1 MDSTLQ
7 TTTSSSISEHKYV
20 NLRKRLDQLGYRQT
34 LGIESLPL
42 IEKLFNDLV
51 HTTES
56 LKRAK
61 LDLSN
66 TKSNADTSLSN
77 HNNSKSAS
85 VNDPLNGNVP
95 PSVQAYKADNAK
107 LIKENNE
114 LHLQLIK
121 LKDEF
126 ELAQRGLHTF
136 RLQISSGLTNNTK
149 KNNFK

>member
-7 TTTSSSISEHKYV
+7 TTVSSITEQKYV

-56 LKRAK
+56 LKKAK
-61 LDLSN
+61 LDLSKN
-66 TKSNADTSLSN
+66 VDLMNTSLKNLSTSSLN
-77 HNNSKSAS
+77 GTGNTT
-85 VNDPLNGNVP
+85 LNGNNTNDVIN
-95 PSVQAYKADNAK
+95 AYKSDNSK
-107 LIKENNE
+107 LVKENNE

-121 LKDEF
+121 IKDDYEIQ
-126 ELAQRGLHTF
+126 LRGD
-136 RLQISSGLTNNTK
+136 
-149 KNNFK
+149 

>member
-7 TTTSSSISEHKYV
+7 TTTSSVTEQKYV

-56 LKRAK
+56 LKKTK
-61 LDLSN
+61 LDLSKN
-66 TKSNADTSLSN
+66 VDLMNTSLKSTSINGTTSSN
-77 HNNSKSAS
+77 GTNL
-85 VNDPLNGNVP
+85 NDAIN
-95 PSVQAYKADNAK
+95 AYKSDNAK

-121 LKDEF
+121 IKDDYEI
-126 ELAQRGLHTF
+126 QIRGF
-136 RLQISSGLTNNTK
+136 I
-149 KNNFK
+149 F

>member
-7 TTTSSSISEHKYV
+7 TTVSSITEQKYV

-56 LKRAK
+56 LKKAK
-61 LDLSN
+61 LDLSKN
-66 TKSNADTSLSN
+66 VDLMNTSLKNLSTSSLNGTVNSINGNSN
-77 HNNSKSAS
+77 DIINAYKSDNSKL
-85 VNDPLNGNVP
+85 V
-95 PSVQAYKADNAK
+95 
-107 LIKENNE
+107 KENNE

-121 LKDEF
+121 IKDDYEIQ
-126 ELAQRGLHTF
+126 LRGL
-136 RLQISSGLTNNTK
+136 L
-149 KNNFK
+149 